1 LRMSPRRT
9 VDCWSF
15 SSWLLLLLSLT
26 TASVSLLVAP
36 PSPQSA
42 HHWSRNFALFEKS
55 DVASTWTVAAATVSW
70 GAWNSYASV
79 VFDKKIWV
87 MGREPSAAVNND
99 VWYSSDEIT
108 WSQANAAASTRR
120 YHVCVMFNHKI
131 WVIRRNPNEN
141 GTSTTNVVGYSSD
154 GVAWIHGTAT
164 TAWTGRLQNEGLVI
178 DNKIW
183 VLRGVNTG
191 TLYSDVWCS
200 SDGITWNEAI
210 TAANCAANGGNK
222 NDIWYFGTAWLD
234 TMPWCLVTHT
244 TALFSVIL
252 LLLAILV
259 VCLSFGLI
267 WNQKNIV
274 SPLFAQHEQT
284 SLASVTATHNRRS
297 RRRGICPHYH
307 HCGHS
312 LAFISLLLTCAS
324 SQHIAAPSFSTAYSP
339 QHSSRALTGTS
350 GMN

>member
-1 LRMSPRRT
+1 MSARRA

-26 TASVSLLVAP
+26 TASVSLLVVP

-79 VFDKKIWV
+79 VFDGKIWM
-87 MGREPSAAVNND
+87 MGGEASAAVNFD

-120 YHVCVMFNHKI
+120 CHVSIMFNHKI

-164 TAWTGRLQNEGLVI
+164 TAWTGRLQNEGVVL

-183 VLRGVNTG
+183 VLRGVNPG

-200 SDGITWNEAI
+200 SYGITWNQAI
-210 TAANCAANGGNK
+210 TAANCAAHGGNS
-222 NDIWYFGTAWLD
+222 YT
-234 TMPWCLVTHT
+234 TPWCLAYAI
-244 TALFSVIL
+244 ALFSVIL
-252 LLLAILV
+252 LQLAILV
-259 VCLSFGLI
+259 VCLFFRLI
-267 WNQKNIV
+267 WNQKDSV
-274 SPLFAQHEQT
+274 SALFAQHEQT
-284 SLASVTATHNRRS
+284 ASASVTATRGMHDHRSTS
-297 RRRGICPHYH
+297 RRRKTNICPRYH

-324 SQHIAAPSFSTAYSP
+324 SQQMAAPSFSSAYSP